1 MKNEKVSI
9 LKKYWMY
16 IFLGAVL
23 IFTVVSMIV
32 YHYTRQDPVTITFKD
47 AQGFTT
53 TEIVY
58 KHPNDTV
65 QQVIDRANSNTE
77 NYVCNIDVGQ
87 KINTVNNLTLNERVN
102 GTINVDGQVIN
113 FTSGAKTIQ
122 DVLKE
127 NNVTVSAVDKVT
139 PTSTDILTQNN
150 SNITIER
157 INNNVETKTEILPY
171 QSQVIENDNAQFNK
185 VTVLQEGSNGTRTYT
200 EEVVYQNGQPVDS
213 YILSEERVEPVNEVL
228 EIGTNLQIGKPEIEV
243 SDIEA
248 WRPYVIKA
256 LEMNGLSTDETMVN
270 KVLRQ
275 IRTESDGDQN
285 AHQEIFDLNSLLGE
299 EARGL
304 MQTIPSTFEEYK
316 FEGYDDILNGFH
328 NLLAALNYAKQRY
341 GPSLYGV
348 GEGHGY

>member
-228 EIGTNLQIGKPEIEV
+228 EIGTNLQIGK
-243 SDIEA
+243 A
-248 WRPYVIKA
+248 
-256 LEMNGLSTDETMVN
+256 ET
-270 KVLRQ
+270 
-275 IRTESDGDQN
+275 
-285 AHQEIFDLNSLLGE
+285 
-299 EARGL
+299 
-304 MQTIPSTFEEYK
+304 
-316 FEGYDDILNGFH
+316 
-328 NLLAALNYAKQRY
+328 
-341 GPSLYGV
+341 
-348 GEGHGY
+348 